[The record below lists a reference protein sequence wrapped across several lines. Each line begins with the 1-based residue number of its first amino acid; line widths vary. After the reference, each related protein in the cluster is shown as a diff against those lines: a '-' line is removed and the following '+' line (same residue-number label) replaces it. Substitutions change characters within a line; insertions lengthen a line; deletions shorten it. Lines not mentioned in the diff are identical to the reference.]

1 MATRPTAAR
10 PMKALT
16 PCEVAAALEVAAGAE
31 AEALEEA
38 DEVGVVPALVP
49 VLEAVLEALKVTPT
63 ARQASLPALRAV
75 SRSSLVHDF
84 LTHAVTPA
92 TKLASL
98 QRQEMSVAPQ
108 LLLTFAEQSK

>member
-16 PCEVAAALEVAAGAE
+16 PCAVAA
-31 AEALEEA
+31 ALEEA
-38 DEVGVVPALVP
+38 DEVGVVPAPVP

-63 ARQASLPALRAV
+63 ARHASLPALRAV
-75 SRSSLVHDF
+75 SMSSPEHDF

-92 TKLASL
+92 KKLASL
-98 QRQEMSVAPQ
+98 QRQEKSVEPQ
-108 LLLTFAEQSK
+108 LLLTCVEQT